1 MRPVVCT
8 IASTHPWNAAG
19 LGLDIEVLRDLGMR
33 PVSVVAGVTA
43 QGPRGMTAQLPL
55 SAPMIWAQVDAL
67 EESAIAAFRIGALLE
82 PGAVIGVAH
91 ILERHASIPAI
102 VDPVFISSDGGVFA
116 AGAAIDVYRER
127 MLRLATLITPNL
139 EEASA
144 LAGIPVHDIASM
156 IAAADALGTWGA
168 KAVLVKGG
176 HLDGDPV
183 DILWE
188 AGTVTKFSGQR
199 INASMR
205 GTGCVLAAAIAAHV
219 AQGATVAT
227 AVERARAYLREKLIT
242 AESVGPLRVFA

>member
-1 MRPVVCT
+1 M
-8 IASTHPWNAAG
+8 
-19 LGLDIEVLRDLGMR
+19 
-33 PVSVVAGVTA
+33 
-43 QGPRGMTAQLPL
+43 
-55 SAPMIWAQVDAL
+55 
-67 EESAIAAFRIGALLE
+67 
-82 PGAVIGVAH
+82 
-91 ILERHASIPAI
+91 
-102 VDPVFISSDGGVFA
+102 
-116 AGAAIDVYRER
+116 
-127 MLRLATLITPNL
+127 
-139 EEASA
+139 
-144 LAGIPVHDIASM
+144 
-156 IAAADALGTWGA
+156 
-168 KAVLVKGG
+168 KGG